1 VVSRWATCRTDGR
14 GERFCGKGGGK
25 RKHGRELPGEKPGGL
40 KKSQRDHDERGK
52 TDVKNERLKA
62 NISIE
67 ELSHR
72 RREKRFGIVNKELL
86 P

>member
-1 VVSRWATCRTDGR
+1 VK
-14 GERFCGKGGGK
+14 RFCGKGGGK
-25 RKHGRELPGEKPGGL
+25 RKHGREVHGEKPRGS
-40 KKSQRDHDERGK
+40 KKSQRDHEEWRK

-67 ELSHR
+67 ELSR
-72 RREKRFGIVNKELL
+72 WRREKRFGIINKEFL